1 MSYKMLCTD
10 MDGTLLD
17 DNKNISE
24 RNKRAIAEAVKRGI
38 KIVVCTGRLFTSADY
53 YADLIGVKAP
63 VIASNGSYIREKD
76 RNEVIYKCALG
87 YERSKKVLDI
97 VKKYGIYPHFNSSDR
112 VFTEKIIY
120 SSEVYIKNNKTLP
133 KDRQINIEI
142 VEDWDNVLK
151 KYDDEILK
159 LIAIDKDAEKIAKA
173 KAELKEMEDI
183 EVVSSYFDNFEVMG
197 KGVSKGRAVEIMSGY
212 YNIPRE
218 EIICIGDNE
227 NDLTMI
233 EYAGLGV
240 AMGNGE
246 DDVKKAADF
255 ITDTNNNDGVAK
267 VIEKFLLNW

>member
-10 MDGTLLD
+10 MDGTLFD

-24 RNKRAIAEAVKRGI
+24 RNKRAIAEAVERGI

-53 YADLIGVKAP
+53 YADFIGVKAP
-63 VIASNGSYIREKD
+63 VIASNGAYIREKD
-76 RNEVIYKCALG
+76 RDEVIYKCTLG
-87 YERSKKVLDI
+87 YDRSKKVLDI
-97 VKKYGIYPHFNSSDR
+97 VKKYGIYPHFNSCDK

-120 SSEVYIKNNKTLP
+120 SSENYLKYNKNLP
-133 KDRQINIEI
+133 KENQIDIEI
-142 VEDWDNVLK
+142 VKDWDKVLK
-151 KYDDEILK
+151 KYEDDLLK
-159 LIAIDKDAEKIAKA
+159 LIVNDKDIDKIAKA
-173 KAELKEMEDI
+173 KSELKAIEDI
-183 EVVSSYFDNFEVMG
+183 EVVSSYFDNFEVMA

-227 NDLTMI
+227 NDISMI

-246 DDVKKAADF
+246 DAVKSTANY
-255 ITDTNNNDGVAK
+255 ITDTNNHDGVAK
-267 VIEKFLLNW
+267 VIEKFILNC